1 MLNDQMALAASA
13 TWRIDYRR
21 AMRRLDVT
29 AIAFGVA
36 AGAFGVSAGTGPLM
50 GGLAALV
57 LAGLALR
64 ARSAL
69 YIAVWAVAPL
79 FVWATYPDPSAI
91 LAALSLAASALC
103 ALLSARDRPE
113 PGEETTVA
121 ARVTL
126 AAAMVVAASGL
137 LSFDI
142 LLR

>member
-1 MLNDQMALAASA
+1 MAHAACA
-13 TWRIDYRR
+13 IWAIDYRR

-36 AGAFGVSAGTGPLM
+36 AGAFGVAAGTGPLV

-64 ARSAL
+64 ARSAE
-69 YIAVWAVAPL
+69 YIAIWAVAPL
-79 FVWATYPDPSAI
+79 FVWATFPDPSAI
-91 LAALSLAASALC
+91 VAALALAASAVC
-103 ALLSARDRPE
+103 ALLSARERPDAA
-113 PGEETTVA
+113 GDDMIA

-126 AAAMVVAASGL
+126 AAAMVVTASGL

>member
-1 MLNDQMALAASA
+1 MRRFDVSAIALA
-13 TWRIDYRR
+13 
-21 AMRRLDVT
+21 
-29 AIAFGVA
+29 VA

-79 FVWATYPDPSAI
+79 FVWASYPDPSAI
-91 LAALSLAASALC
+91 IAAVALAASALC
-103 ALLSARDRPE
+103 ALLAARERPASADE
-113 PGEETTVA
+113 STIA

>member
-1 MLNDQMALAASA
+1 MALAACA

-50 GGLAALV
+50 SGLAALV
-57 LAGLALR
+57 LCGLALR

-79 FVWATYPDPSAI
+79 FVWATYPDRSAI
-91 LAALSLAASALC
+91 VGAVALAASALC
-103 ALLSARDRPE
+103 ALLSARERPE
-113 PGEETTVA
+113 PGDEVIVA

-126 AAAMVVAASGL
+126 AAAMVVTASSL